1 MRSEKSGAVSGLRV
15 TNIAHYC
22 VDIARESR
30 HACSRAPRM
39 IPLINVMN
47 FTFLTEQAWR
57 FYYPECLA
65 QRSRSPEVTIN
76 NATRQRGDILV
87 RAAANRKE
95 IPGVMEKNGRI
106 LPGKTVEGKEPTLA
120 LLSFRKQFQL
130 QNVPF
135 CRHFKKN
142 DMSFLRG
149 TILNMHAVTCTYDQ
163 K

>member
-1 MRSEKSGAVSGLRV
+1 M
-15 TNIAHYC
+15 
-22 VDIARESR
+22 
-30 HACSRAPRM
+30 
-39 IPLINVMN
+39 
-47 FTFLTEQAWR
+47 
-57 FYYPECLA
+57 
-65 QRSRSPEVTIN
+65 TIN

-106 LPGKTVEGKEPTLA
+106 LPEKAIEGKEPTLA
-120 LLSFRKQFQL
+120 LLPSREQFQL
-130 QNVPF
+130 QDVPF

-149 TILNMHAVTCTYDQ
+149 TILNMHAITCTCDR